1 MYTRAMGE
9 LANEGACVSAA
20 KVYDTARGDTAEKGV
35 IATTRK
41 TNQTHQDTRHAG
53 THAQIIRR
61 ARTPPEGGGAPKE
74 SYLAQRTW
82 PSGILPAGY
91 QTS

>member
-35 IATTRK
+35 IATPRK
-41 TNQTHQDTRHAG
+41 TNQTHQH
-53 THAQIIRR
+53 THATQ
-61 ARTPPEGGGAPKE
+61 AHTHK
-74 SYLAQRTW
+74 
-82 PSGILPAGY
+82 
-91 QTS
+91 